1 MVKKLVPKWAVYRVR
16 YRVRK
21 KQSYI
26 NTTQQQK
33 MNNKLP
39 YLWAFLM
46 AEAKVALTVHGL
58 GYWKAGNECKGRSYK
73 HTRHMNKYT
82 NGAQSSYLI

>member
-1 MVKKLVPKWAVYRVR
+1 MVKKLVPKWAVYRVI
-16 YRVRK
+16 RVRNK
-21 KQSYI
+21 SKVILIPPNQE
-26 NTTQQQK
+26 K
-33 MNNKLP
+33 MNNNLP
-39 YLWAFLM
+39 YLWASLM